1 MKYCDT
7 PRGAAA
13 VAQANVMLRRFARW
27 AQADAWLTDPHQTP
41 EIDALFARGGVVRAF
56 AEAKTRPTLT
66 LHGLH
71 EFQSLLISANKIQAL
86 VDVTSLLYGVGL
98 VVVGLEDA
106 GVYWTVCRDGVRSQS
121 MPPEPRRTQAN
132 IYGGEKVDHV
142 VYLPTSTMRIW
153 SQTCPFRSDQ

>member
-13 VAQANVMLRRFARW
+13 VAQANVMLGRFARW
-27 AQADAWLTDPHQTP
+27 AQADVWLTDPHQTP
-41 EIDALFARGGVVRAF
+41 AVDALFARGGVVRAF

-86 VDVTSLLYGVGL
+86 VNVTSIVYGL
-98 VVVGLEDA
+98 
-106 GVYWTVCRDGVRSQS
+106 TVLTVMPVAHLIYVELRRMVRRYRV
-121 MPPEPRRTQAN
+121 RR
-132 IYGGEKVDHV
+132 
-142 VYLPTSTMRIW
+142 LMR
-153 SQTCPFRSDQ
+153 QQR